1 VIGAVPASL
10 ATVPATLAAG
20 AINRLTGAAPLARER
35 LARFA
40 GKTAVFRVGPL
51 PVALTVQT
59 TGEVLPA
66 RESAAS
72 DLEVRLS
79 PFLLPRLAA
88 HDEAAYREV
97 ETTGD
102 VEFAGEVAF
111 LAKHLKWDVEE
122 DLSRVVGDA
131 AAHRMVSVA
140 RDAAAWGKDASERL
154 AAGAAEYWTEED
166 PLIASRVK
174 VEGFI
179 AGVTE
184 LRDAVE
190 RLDKRIEKLEKGS
203 GHSSGNAAP

>member
-1 VIGAVPASL
+1 MIGQAPASL
-10 ATVPATLAAG
+10 AAA
-20 AINRLTGAAPLARER
+20 AINRLTGATPLSRER
-35 LARFA
+35 LAKFA
-40 GKTAVFRVGPL
+40 GKTARFRVGPL
-51 PVALTVQT
+51 PVSLTVQT

-66 RESAAS
+66 QESAPC

-88 HDEAAYREV
+88 RDEGAYRDV

-102 VEFAGEVAF
+102 VEFAGEVAY
-111 LAKHLKWDVEE
+111 LARHLAWDVEE
-122 DLSRVVGDA
+122 DLSKVVGDA
-131 AAHRMVSVA
+131 AANRLVGAA
-140 RDAAAWGKDASERL
+140 RATAAWGKDASGRL

-179 AGVTE
+179 AGVSE

-190 RLDKRIEKLEKGS
+190 RLDKRIANLEGRAAAS
-203 GHSSGNAAP
+203 GTPGGV